1 MADISCLADTESM
14 LARVSFRITQLND
27 YGLTFHDV
35 FDNLGYSKTEWGQM
49 ILLDFTLGELRDI
62 AQALFVSPQWLLTG
76 TPEPGELDPV
86 EVRRR
91 YCRCVNLMYLSAPDC
106 PIHGR
111 THTTRSPYQLDMGSH
126 WAIEIEA
133 QLSRRLDELGIH
145 EHELADA
152 HGFSPRTWGELK
164 VSTRGYD
171 IETVERFL
179 AAINFTDSNTNGD
192 SPS

>member
-49 ILLDFTLGELRDI
+49 ILLGFTLGQLRDL
-62 AQALFVSPQWLLTG
+62 AQALFVSPEWLLTD

-111 THTTRSPYQLDMGSH
+111 SHTTRSPYQLDMGSR
-126 WAIEIEA
+126 WAIEIET

-145 EHELADA
+145 ESELAEA
-152 HGFSPRTWGELK
+152 HVFDPRTWGELK
-164 VSTRGYD
+164 VSARGYGA
-171 IETVERFL
+171 ETVEPFL
-179 AAINFTDSNTNGD
+179 AAIRPEGPTMNGD
-192 SPS
+192 LFS

>member
-35 FDNLGYSKTEWGQM
+35 FDNLGYSNSKWGQM
-49 ILLDFTLGELRDI
+49 ILLGFTLGQLRDL
-62 AQALFVSPQWLLTG
+62 AQALFVSPEWLLTD

-111 THTTRSPYQLDMGSH
+111 SHTTRSPYQLDMGSH
-126 WAIEIEA
+126 WAIEIET

-145 EHELADA
+145 ESELAEA
-152 HGFSPRTWGELK
+152 HGFDPRTWGELK
-164 VSTRGYD
+164 VSARGYGA
-171 IETVERFL
+171 ETVEPFL
-179 AAINFTDSNTNGD
+179 AAIRPEDPTMNGD
-192 SPS
+192 LFS